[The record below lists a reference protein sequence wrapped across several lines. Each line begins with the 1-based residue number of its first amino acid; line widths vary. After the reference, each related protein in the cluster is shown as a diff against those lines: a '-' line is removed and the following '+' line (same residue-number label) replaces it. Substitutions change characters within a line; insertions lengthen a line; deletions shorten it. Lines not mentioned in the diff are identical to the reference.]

1 MKNLKP
7 EDYLYERFGKR
18 GWQCEKCNNFN
29 FEIRTKCNRCG
40 SAMKPKLSEKEKEYL
55 EKNWNRSTR
64 PEFGEKIVNEKGDK
78 EVIIPNNDDKKEKKV
93 IACCTPELV
102 TVV

>member
-1 MKNLKP
+1 MNINNTFNNINNNNNNDNSNSQSEDDSNVEENLKNLNP

-40 SAMKPKLSEKEKEYL
+40 SAMKPK
-55 EKNWNRSTR
+55 
-64 PEFGEKIVNEKGDK
+64 
-78 EVIIPNNDDKKEKKV
+78 IIKKK
-93 IACCTPELV
+93 
-102 TVV
+102 